1 MSNLVPVEAV
11 RSTNNKIFTGI
22 KYAFKGRSSQKVL
35 DGRDRDG
42 MNALV
47 TDRNPVGDNL
57 LNWYIYPSDD
67 SFYALRGERSRCYL
81 DGRNRTSNNEA
92 MITNRNPAGD
102 RVLQWSFETVGEYYA
117 LKGRESQKYLDGRSA
132 TSDSKV
138 LLNERTPDR
147 EFVLQ
152 WSYIPTSYK
161 LTAEIVNFKYD
172 AKFND
177 LSKFTKQSPS
187 FVAWTMSNE
196 SHELPLT
203 ANPNVR
209 QMRENHNSWSFTQ
222 SRERAFVSS
231 IEASVSAEFM
241 GIGSSVTSKAEWSTK
256 DTSIESTERRK
267 VDTTEI
273 SMLSTITIPPRK
285 IVSYSVTWSE
295 VDVFIDY
302 TATVRVTGFADRTT
316 RDGNTVSLQ
325 RIPPE
330 ATKSLMR
337 YAGYEGDIIGIDGDV
352 VTIGLKGVMQ
362 ANGAVS
368 GNLVMNSAD
377 I

>member
-11 RSTNNKIFTGI
+11 RNTNNQIFTGI
-22 KYAFKGRSSQKVL
+22 KYAFKGRASQKIL

-67 SFYALRGERSRCYL
+67 TFYALRGERSHCYL
-81 DGRNRTSNNEA
+81 DGRNRTSDNEV
-92 MITNRNPAGD
+92 MMTNRNPAGD
-102 RVLQWSFETVGEYYA
+102 WVLQWSFETVTSGYYA
-117 LKGRESQKYLDGRSA
+117 LKGRESQKFLDGREA
-132 TSDSKV
+132 TSNSNV
-138 LLNERTPDR
+138 LVSERIPSR

-152 WSYIPTSYK
+152 WSYIPTSFK
-161 LTAEIVNFKYD
+161 LTAQIVDFKYD
-172 AKFND
+172 AIND

-187 FVAWTMSNE
+187 FVAWTMTNE

-209 QMRENHNSWSFTQ
+209 QTRENYNSWSFTQ

-273 SMLSTITIPPRK
+273 SML
-285 IVSYSVTWSE
+285 VSSLDSL
-295 VDVFIDY
+295 
-302 TATVRVTGFADRTT
+302 DR
-316 RDGNTVSLQ
+316 NSIFSKNQLQ
-325 RIPPE
+325 R
-330 ATKSLMR
+330 K
-337 YAGYEGDIIGIDGDV
+337 DF
-352 VTIGLKGVMQ
+352 K
-362 ANGAVS
+362 N
-368 GNLVMNSAD
+368 
-377 I
+377 